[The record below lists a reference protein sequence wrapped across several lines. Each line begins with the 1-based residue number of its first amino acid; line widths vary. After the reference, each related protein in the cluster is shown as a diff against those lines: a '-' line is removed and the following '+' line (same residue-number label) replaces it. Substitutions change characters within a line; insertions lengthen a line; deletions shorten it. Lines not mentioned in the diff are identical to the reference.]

1 MTTWQLPPALQHLHG
16 QFGSLDD
23 IFKLN
28 GPRVSY
34 ARDFSEVVRVEI
46 DGQQYYVKRYQA
58 AGKGIRRFFGKPR
71 IQREWEN
78 LLHFDEWGI
87 PTAPLVAY
95 GMEYRYG
102 LFRRGAMIT
111 AAIPD
116 SIDLLSLATNHDP
129 RLRDRQW
136 VAHISSQI
144 AAITRALHAKK
155 FIHGDLKW
163 RNILVNENGE
173 IFLIDSPCGTTWS
186 GSFLKYRI
194 KKEIFGLD
202 RYARRFGLSR
212 SQRLRFFLQYL
223 DTPRLDNQAKIWL
236 REIMAYRFRRDQQG
250 KNKQ

>member
-1 MTTWQLPPALQHLHG
+1 MSTWQLQPAFQHLHDH
-16 QFGSLDD
+16 FGSLDD
-23 IFKLN
+23 IFKLD

-34 ARDFSEVVRVEI
+34 ARDFSEVVRVEK
-46 DGQQYYVKRYQA
+46 DGKQYYVKRYQA
-58 AGKGIRRFFGKPR
+58 AGKGVRRFLGTPR

-87 PTAPLVAY
+87 PTAPIVAY
-95 GMEYRYG
+95 GMEYHYG

-116 SIDLLSLATNHDP
+116 SIDLLSLATNNDP
-129 RLRDRQW
+129 RLRHKEW
-136 VAHISSQI
+136 VNHISKQI
-144 AAITRALHAKK
+144 ATITRTLHAKQ

-163 RNILVNENGE
+163 RNILVNGNSE

-186 GSFLKYRI
+186 GSFLQYRI

-202 RYARRFGLSR
+202 RYAKRFGLSR

-223 DTPRLDNQAKIWL
+223 DTTRLDNQAKTWL
-236 REIMAYRFRRDQQG
+236 RKIMAYRFRRDQQG
-250 KNKQ
+250 KSN

>member
-1 MTTWQLPPALQHLHG
+1 MTTWQLQPAFLHLRGH
-16 QFGSLDD
+16 FGSLDD
-23 IFKLN
+23 IFNLD
-28 GPRVSY
+28 GPRVSH
-34 ARDFSEVVRVEI
+34 ARDFSEVIRVEV
-46 DGQQYYVKRYQA
+46 DQQQYYVKRYHA
-58 AGKGIRRFFGKPR
+58 AGKGIRRFIGTPR

-78 LLHFDEWGI
+78 LLSFDAWGI
-87 PTAPLVAY
+87 PTAPIVAY

-111 AAIPD
+111 TAIPD
-116 SIDLLSLATNHDP
+116 SIDLLSLATDNDP

-136 VAHISSQI
+136 VNHSSKQI
-144 AAITRALHAKK
+144 AAITRTLHAKR

-163 RNILVNENGE
+163 RNILVNGNGE
-173 IFLIDSPCGTTWS
+173 IFLIDSPCGTTWL

-223 DTPRLDNQAKIWL
+223 DTPRLDSETKAWL
-236 REIMAYRFRRDQQG
+236 REIMAYRFRRDQ
-250 KNKQ
+250 